1 MNKKKNNIFTAVK
14 ILVLLSV
21 LLSGLAVSMTACTP
35 QQIVTGPGTST
46 LASPT
51 FTPNVNYVPSS
62 ATPNASVAG
71 EVAITG
77 ILQNGDSSF
86 SFVNTA
92 TLASGTVI
100 YFNNY
105 GWDQTLN
112 SGLGGFVDASQTITS
127 STTGIS
133 EGTISFTV
141 SAGSP
146 LITTTYNQIVIGSIG
161 SDFNSPTNYGTVV
174 NVTTGAANSFSNTSS
189 SFLVMNHNGLGNK
202 IFAYTANAP
211 LAPGASTAGITFIN
225 GVIFGPNGWN
235 YMQGAPIPATDFADS
250 YLPWAPAYSFSNGN
264 QTPPSIGF
272 TNFCALDLSTLF
284 NAETNNPAVTGAP
297 VQNQNLVLSTCETT
311 LNGIE
316 NGTLWTGNND
326 SKTHF
331 LIGTG
336 AVANTSCSAGD
347 AGYNVTYSPETSY

>member
-1 MNKKKNNIFTAVK
+1 MNKEKIRVFEGVK
-14 ILVLLSV
+14 ILTLLAVLLTVAAFSI
-21 LLSGLAVSMTACTP
+21 TACKP
-35 QQIVTGPGTST
+35 QQIVTGPG
-46 LASPT
+46 AQPT
-51 FTPNVNYVPSS
+51 ATNTVNVNYVPSS

-86 SFVNTA
+86 SFVNTT

-100 YFNNY
+100 YFTNY
-105 GWDQTLN
+105 GWDQTTN
-112 SGLGGFVDASQTITS
+112 SFVDASVTIGSGPVS
-127 STTGIS
+127 STGIS

-141 SAGSP
+141 GSSALTP
-146 LITTTYNQIVIGSIG
+146 YTQVVIGSVG
-161 SDFNSPTNYGTVV
+161 SNFGAPNNYGTVT
-174 NVTTGAANSFSNTSS
+174 NLTTSTGDSNSLANTSS
-189 SFLVMNHNGLGNK
+189 SFLVLNHNGLGNK
-202 IFAYTANAP
+202 IFAYTASAP
-211 LAPGASTAGITFIN
+211 IGPGVSTAGITFIN
-225 GVIFGPNGWN
+225 AVIFGPSGWN
-235 YMQGAPIPATDFADS
+235 VLQGASIPATDFADS

-264 QTPPSIGF
+264 QTPPSSGTF
-272 TNFCALDLSTLF
+272 NNFCALDLSTLF
-284 NAETNNPAVTGAP
+284 NAETNTPAKPGAP
-297 VQNQNLVLSTCETT
+297 VQNQNMVLSTCETT

-326 SKTHF
+326 SKTNF

>member
-1 MNKKKNNIFTAVK
+1 MNQEKIKMVEGIK
-14 ILVLLSV
+14 ILMLLAI
-21 LLSGLAVSMTACTP
+21 LLTAAAFSITACTP
-35 QQIVTGPGTST
+35 QQIVTGPG
-46 LASPT
+46 AQPT
-51 FTPNVNYVPSS
+51 ATNTVNVNYVPPS

-86 SFVNTA
+86 SFVNTT

-100 YFNNY
+100 YFTNY

-112 SGLGGFVDASQTITS
+112 AGLGGFVDASQTITS

-141 SAGSP
+141 SAGSA
-146 LITTTYNQIVIGSIG
+146 LITTPYTQVVIGSVG
-161 SDFNSPTNYGTVV
+161 SNFGAPNSYGTVA
-174 NVTTGAANSFSNTSS
+174 NVTTGAANSFSNTASA
-189 SFLVMNHNGLGNK
+189 FLVLNHNGLGNK
-202 IFAYTANAP
+202 IFAYTASSP

-225 GVIFGPNGWN
+225 AVIFGPSGWN
-235 YMQGAPIPATDFADS
+235 ALQGASISSTDFADS

-264 QTPPSIGF
+264 QTPPTGAFPHFS
-272 TNFCALDLSTLF
+272 ALDLSTLF
-284 NAETNNPAVTGAP
+284 NAETANPAVPGAP
-297 VQNQNLVLSTCETT
+297 IQNQNLVLSTCETT

>member
-1 MNKKKNNIFTAVK
+1 MNQGKIKMVEGVK
-14 ILVLLSV
+14 ILTLLAI
-21 LLSGLAVSMTACTP
+21 LLTGAALSITACTP
-35 QQIVTGPGTST
+35 QQIVTGPG
-46 LASPT
+46 AQPT
-51 FTPNVNYVPSS
+51 ATNTVNVNYVPSS

-86 SFVNTA
+86 SFVNTT

-100 YFNNY
+100 YFTNY

-112 SGLGGFVDASQTITS
+112 SGLGGFVDASQTITA

-141 SAGSP
+141 SVGSP
-146 LITTTYNQIVIGSIG
+146 LITTTYNQIVIGSVG
-161 SDFNSPTNYGTVV
+161 SDFGAPTNYGTVA

-189 SFLVMNHNGLGNK
+189 SFLVLNHNGLGNK
-202 IFAYTANAP
+202 IFAYVGNSALP
-211 LAPGASTAGITFIN
+211 PGASTAGITFVN
-225 GVIFGPNGWN
+225 GVIFGPGGWN
-235 YMQGAPIPATDFADS
+235 VLQGAAIPSTDFADS

-264 QTPPSIGF
+264 QTPPSSGSF

-284 NAETNNPAVTGAP
+284 NAETANPAVPGAP
-297 VQNQNLVLSTCETT
+297 IQNQNMVLSSCETT

-336 AVANTSCSAGD
+336 AVANTSCSSGD

>member
-1 MNKKKNNIFTAVK
+1 MKNEKIEIFKGVK
-14 ILVLLSV
+14 ILMLLAI
-21 LLSGLAVSMTACTP
+21 LLAGAAFSITACTP
-35 QQIVTGPGTST
+35 QQIVTGPG
-46 LASPT
+46 AQPT
-51 FTPNVNYVPSS
+51 ATNTVNVNYVPSS

-100 YFNNY
+100 YFTNY
-105 GWDQTLN
+105 GWDQTTN
-112 SGLGGFVDASQTITS
+112 AFVDASVTIGSGPVS
-127 STTGIS
+127 STSIS

-141 SAGSP
+141 SAGSA
-146 LITTTYNQIVIGSIG
+146 LTTTPYTQVVIGSIG
-161 SDFNSPTNYGTVV
+161 GNSGAPNNYGTVA
-174 NVTTGAANSFSNTSS
+174 NVTTGDSNSLANTGS
-189 SFLVMNHNGLGNK
+189 SFLVLNHNGLGSK
-202 IFAYTANAP
+202 IFAYTASAP
-211 LAPGASTAGITFIN
+211 IGPGVSTAGITFIN
-225 GVIFGPNGWN
+225 AVIFGPGGWN
-235 YMQGAPIPATDFADS
+235 SIQGASIPATDFADS

-264 QTPPSIGF
+264 QTPPSSGSF

-284 NAETNNPAVTGAP
+284 NAETANPAASGTP
-297 VQNQNLVLSTCETT
+297 VQNQNMVLSTCETT